1 MEQQQKKKKK
11 LYSHSHI
18 STSKTK
24 RKRQP
29 HFDFDVN
36 TTFSLLLAAVSTP
49 HNPYSVFLLPKC
61 LTHLHSALLPQS
73 PHPLQTLPSPILS
86 LLPLLILS
94 ERQGIASCA
103 AEIVGAA
110 SLLSLRTNEVIA
122 LDDGVVRA
130 LISVLG
136 CSKRRVALAACN
148 AVLDLSTTSFGRQ
161 RLVEFSAIQR
171 LISTRFSFLQV
182 SASTGMSVSIGT
194 VYVENSAIL
203 KAGYEGDELLISILN
218 AAIVLIN
225 TCHFKHLEKIP
236 SYHLKAF
243 MGFLKNLW
251 IEVRIKMIQ
260 INEIEC
266 SQEQFDMSNISTNDL
281 AASIFRLSMSTDQIS
296 RVFPVEKV
304 KILLGLSGSNFEEF
318 MASHWE
324 ASPCLMQKSSR
335 INEEADFIGSF
346 VGSITSIEKIHS
358 FISPMLGR
366 LVSCSPIASDE
377 LDIHNFLEEA
387 RTELGFPLIY
397 QQDIRVL
404 RTDQCLKRE
413 IHFFQKNFEPCCI
426 KGPHF
431 LKLHDA
437 LKCEEAFKEGYT
449 IALRGMEFRH
459 EKIAAISNTLASLF
473 GQPSVGANMY
483 LTPPGSQG
491 LTRHYDDHCVFV
503 CQLAGSKQ
511 WTVFSPPRIR
521 LPRLYDFH
529 EFPSCSEVES
539 ALAVGRQFFLREGD
553 VLYIP
558 RGFLHEART
567 VSGGPD
573 GSSLHLTFGIEVEP
587 PFDDN
592 SISFSSALGSS
603 QGAGAEIGVLLSF
616 LRHMPSLKFV
626 VTAALLVPGGKD
638 LFILQSILG
647 IGVITQSNAC
657 LVAACSLPSETNDRL
672 GLIQKTTFSR
682 LLDKI
687 SSESKFSE
695 VLAALKI
702 SVEKDED
709 PFHRMRWLRLLNVD
723 GKESIKDDKWTMP
736 SIGIRDLLSTCV
748 NHREQIGTTFVE
760 VKSRFCR
767 EVRFK
772 NAVECY
778 QKLLKRFR
786 KVHVHRITY
795 ILASCKLKA
804 LNHDLSAMVLW
815 VRSLLLLGVDF
826 GGKVTPCI

>member
-161 RLVEFSAIQR
+161 RL
-171 LISTRFSFLQV
+171 V

-587 PFDDN
+587 PFEWEGFVHTAVYSWNWSHNPKQCDTLFGTM
-592 SISFSSALGSS
+592 SVQLLHFAIWLISVSDHNF
-603 QGAGAEIGVLLSF
+603 
-616 LRHMPSLKFV
+616 RK
-626 VTAALLVPGGKD
+626 
-638 LFILQSILG
+638 
-647 IGVITQSNAC
+647 AC

-786 KVHVHRITY
+786 KV
-795 ILASCKLKA
+795 
-804 LNHDLSAMVLW
+804 
-815 VRSLLLLGVDF
+815 RSQYTNGMISLH
-826 GGKVTPCI
+826 

>member
-573 GSSLHLTFGIEVEP
+573 GSSLHLTFGIESKALVLVVLWSLPLE
-587 PFDDN
+587 
-592 SISFSSALGSS
+592 SA

-616 LRHMPSLKFV
+616 LRHMPSVSDHNFRK
-626 VTAALLVPGGKD
+626 
-638 LFILQSILG
+638 
-647 IGVITQSNAC
+647 AC

-760 VKSRFCR
+760 V
-767 EVRFK
+767 
-772 NAVECY
+772 
-778 QKLLKRFR
+778 
-786 KVHVHRITY
+786 HVHRITY

-815 VRSLLLLGVDF
+815 
-826 GGKVTPCI
+826 